1 MARRSKN
8 VARFAR
14 VRRKPRRRGGGGAL
28 LTGPLP
34 WLVILVALVAV
45 VGTDSLDFDLPAT
58 WRGDASSANASAI
71 VGRATVTDG
80 DTLRIREH
88 RIRLH
93 GIDAPE
99 SGQTCQDAAGRDY
112 RCGQKAALALS
123 DKIGQ
128 QTVSCEERD
137 VDRYGR
143 IVAVCFAGGV
153 DLNGW
158 LVGRGWAVAY
168 RRYSREYIGA
178 EDEAK
183 SARRGIWD
191 GEFVQPEAWRRGER

>member
-1 MARRSKN
+1 MPK
-8 VARFAR
+8 
-14 VRRKPRRRGGGGAL
+14 L
-28 LTGPLP
+28 LL
-34 WLVILVALVAV
+34 LVIVLTAASTLAV
-45 VGTDSLDFDLPAT
+45 VDWLESGLPPAREGDSRSTAA
-58 WRGDASSANASAI
+58 GDI

-80 DTLRIREH
+80 DTIRIHEH

-112 RCGQKAALALS
+112 RCGQKATLALS
-123 DKIGQ
+123 EKIGQ
-128 QTVSCEERD
+128 QSVSCDERD

-158 LVGRGWAVAY
+158 LVQQGWAIAY
-168 RRYSREYIGA
+168 TRYSRDYVGVEA
-178 EDEAK
+178 EAR
-183 SARRGIWD
+183 AGRRGLWA
-191 GEFVQPEAWRRGER
+191 GQFTRPEDWRRSGH

>member
-1 MARRSKN
+1 MMRRSKTI
-8 VARFAR
+8 VHFPSGGSRGR
-14 VRRKPRRRGGGGAL
+14 RRRRRKPPMATILCLAIVIAAVSTLAAMEL
-28 LTGPLP
+28 LE
-34 WLVILVALVAV
+34 V
-45 VGTDSLDFDLPAT
+45 DLPASWQGGST
-58 WRGDASSANASAI
+58 SAGVGDI

-80 DTLRIREH
+80 DTLAIRKH

-99 SGQTCQDAAGRDY
+99 SGQTCQDGAGRDY
-112 RCGQKAALALS
+112 RCGQRAALALS

-128 QTVSCEERD
+128 QAVSCEERD

-143 IVAVCFAGGV
+143 VVAVCFAGGI

-158 LVGRGWAVAY
+158 LVQQGWAVAY
-168 RRYSREYIGA
+168 TRYSRDYAGA

-183 SARRGIWD
+183 SNGRGIWAGD
-191 GEFVQPEAWRRGER
+191 FQQPEAWRRR